1 MKYILTLI
9 ISILIVID
17 IIAQKEVK
25 NENFEL
31 HYKKAIDNYRYSQYK
46 EAIKEWQ
53 KAYDVTSSKY
63 NKAKCLMNIAIG
75 FKKIDLYDS
84 AFVYNEKAGIILK
97 DIDSLRLLGNLEN
110 NLGTLYLKTGAYHK
124 AITHLLTALDIK
136 KRTKNLKG
144 AGSTLLNLGEVELR
158 LDNLDKAQ
166 KYYLESLKIREQIKD
181 TAGIASCYID
191 LGILEKRKANYD
203 KAYKYYQNVLDL
215 CQNNFRQ
222 SDRYKLIALENTGEL
237 KVVQG
242 EPDMALPYFTEAL
255 SIANNINSLYDVSYC
270 ENEIAKIKLEN
281 NQLNAALKLAQNSYN
296 TAKKINNLENLEQS
310 TLLLSQIYERLGPSK
325 KALNLLKEYQIYKD
339 SLFDVSKVKQ
349 IQELESKYQT
359 QQKEAQI
366 LKLSNENIKKEAAL
380 AKTRFIMY
388 AVGGTSVFLLGLGFL
403 FWQRRRQQQ
412 KLEVLASAVKAGEA
426 EKQRIGKELH
436 DGIAGSL
443 IKLVYETE
451 GDNLDLSDKLLKTYN
466 EVRTLSH
473 QLNNT
478 PMHDEIFADRIEELL
493 PENLPDKQFKIH
505 IEPRNLKLPEPY
517 GTHLYRI
524 IQELIANN
532 LKYANATETIINI
545 VQKDDT
551 LHFEYKDNGIGAD
564 DIRKGNGLKNI
575 TDRVTLMK
583 SELQI
588 HTEPGK
594 GFSLNFTILHI
605 PQTTQKKQH
614 NESTNYKYSYN

>member
-564 DIRKGNGLKNI
+564 NIKKGNGLKNI
-575 TDRVTLMK
+575 MDRVTLMK
-583 SELQI
+583 GELQI
-588 HTEPGK
+588 QSATDK
-594 GFSLNFTILHI
+594 GFLLNFTIQDILL
-605 PQTTQKKQH
+605 TTKIKQL
-614 NESTNYKYSYN
+614 NETKNYKYSYN

>member
-564 DIRKGNGLKNI
+564 DIKKGNGLKNI
-575 TDRVTLMK
+575 MDRVTLMK
-583 SELQI
+583 GELQI
-588 HTEPGK
+588 QSATDK
-594 GFSLNFTILHI
+594 GFLLNFTIQDILL
-605 PQTTQKKQH
+605 TTKIKQL
-614 NESTNYKYSYN
+614 NETKNYKYSYN